1 LQVASVLASV
11 VAWLWLRSLMRGHA
25 KVSPVYE
32 TGALVRFGAAT
43 WASSIALEGIRWADV
58 QVLAVLTTADV
69 VAEYQVATRT
79 VLFCALAVNAL
90 TGALAPRAADLL
102 RRGEETV
109 LRRLYVTTS
118 AILVRIT
125 LPFLVV
131 VLVQSDWLLT
141 IFGTEYTG
149 AAWISRMLVFGVL
162 FDTAVGAAGPIL
174 NMAGLQLYNLADN
187 VGGLVLN
194 ITLNVV
200 LVPAFGGVGA
210 AVAWTVT
217 FLALGTARILQV
229 KSKVLQVLPFSSA
242 MWGMLIAGVVSGV
255 VGWSLRLTVVDQV
268 WAVAPVAIVMVMV
281 YFGVSMLV
289 GIGDDERWAARSLF
303 RSSDT
308 IPA

>member
-1 LQVASVLASV
+1 
-11 VAWLWLRSLMRGHA
+11 
-25 KVSPVYE
+25 
-32 TGALVRFGAAT
+32 
-43 WASSIALEGIRWADV
+43 
-58 QVLAVLTTADV
+58 
-69 VAEYQVATRT
+69 
-79 VLFCALAVNAL
+79 
-90 TGALAPRAADLL
+90 
-102 RRGEETV
+102 
-109 LRRLYVTTS
+109 
-118 AILVRIT
+118 
-125 LPFLVV
+125 
-131 VLVQSDWLLT
+131 
-141 IFGTEYTG
+141 
-149 AAWISRMLVFGVL
+149 MLVFGVL

-187 VGGLVLN
+187 VGGLILN
-194 ITLNVV
+194 VTLNVV

-268 WAVAPVAIVMVMV
+268 WAVVPVAIVMVMV

-289 GIGDDERWAARSLF
+289 GIGEDERWVARSLF